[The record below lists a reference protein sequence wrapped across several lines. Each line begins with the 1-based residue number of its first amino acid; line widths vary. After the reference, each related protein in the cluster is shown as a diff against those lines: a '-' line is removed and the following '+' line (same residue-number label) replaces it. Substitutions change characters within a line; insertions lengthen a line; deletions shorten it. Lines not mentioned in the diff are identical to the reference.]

1 MATSEE
7 QQTLDLEARQLET
20 EEVEKD
26 NDVENKEGSEEYEE
40 ALPGSRKIGIVGR

>member
-7 QQTLDLEARQLET
+7 QQNLDLEARQLET

-26 NDVENKEGSEEYEE
+26 NDVENKEKSDEYEE
-40 ALPGSRKIGIVGR
+40 TLPGSRKIGIVGR